1 MTAKSRNV
9 VASALA
15 ALAVVAGLLTVAF
28 VYAIVRE
35 TGPSTGHWFDGAID
49 GLTQGALGLALAAVL
64 AAVALIVGRARSL
77 RIGAR

>member
-1 MTAKSRNV
+1 
-9 VASALA
+9 
-15 ALAVVAGLLTVAF
+15 VAF